1 MIARASILDRLSA
14 LADHTRSRILLLLD
28 RQELTVGELCA
39 VLQMPQS
46 TVSRHLKILSDEGW
60 VVARGD
66 GTSRYYS
73 MVVSRLDPGAKRLW
87 QVVRDQVAGAVGSA
101 QDVRRLDSVLAQRVA
116 QRRSKS
122 QQFFSSAAG
131 VWDHTRTEMIGPRTD
146 LLSLLDLLDERWVVG
161 DLGCGTGHL
170 SQALAPCVSRVIAVD
185 ESGPMLAAARE
196 RLRGYDNVELRSGDV
211 AELPLDDA
219 ELDVAILFLV
229 THFVAEPEAL
239 LREVARALKPGGKLL
254 LVDFITHDH
263 GEYAIQLGH
272 FWQGFDS
279 EQVKRW
285 LSSVGLAESRYR
297 ELPTD
302 PAAKGPAMFSVV
314 ARKGAAP

>member
-14 LADHTRSRILLLLD
+14 LADHTRSRILLVLD

-60 VVARGD
+60 VLARGD

-101 QDVRRLDSVLAQRVA
+101 QDGRRLEGVLAQRAA

-131 VWDHTRTEMIGPRTD
+131 VWDNTRTEMIGQRTD
-146 LLSLLDLLDERWVVG
+146 LLSVLDLLDDHWVVG

-170 SQALAPCVSRVIAVD
+170 SEALAPCVARVIAVD
-185 ESGPMLAAARE
+185 ESGPMLASARE
-196 RLRGYDNVELRSGDV
+196 RLRRYDYVELRSGDV

-229 THFVAEPEAL
+229 AHFVAEPDAL

-263 GEYAIQLGH
+263 SEYAIQLGH
-272 FWQGFDS
+272 LWQGFDS
-279 EQVKRW
+279 EQIQRW
-285 LSSVGLAESRYR
+285 LSSVGFAESRYR

-314 ARKGAAP
+314 ARKGASP

>member
-60 VVARGD
+60 LVARGD

-101 QDVRRLDSVLAQRVA
+101 QDGRRLDAVLTQRAA

-122 QQFFSSAAG
+122 QQF
-131 VWDHTRTEMIGPRTD
+131 
-146 LLSLLDLLDERWVVG
+146 
-161 DLGCGTGHL
+161 
-170 SQALAPCVSRVIAVD
+170 
-185 ESGPMLAAARE
+185 
-196 RLRGYDNVELRSGDV
+196 
-211 AELPLDDA
+211 
-219 ELDVAILFLV
+219 
-229 THFVAEPEAL
+229 
-239 LREVARALKPGGKLL
+239 
-254 LVDFITHDH
+254 
-263 GEYAIQLGH
+263 
-272 FWQGFDS
+272 
-279 EQVKRW
+279 
-285 LSSVGLAESRYR
+285 
-297 ELPTD
+297 
-302 PAAKGPAMFSVV
+302 
-314 ARKGAAP
+314 